1 MIIELVSLSYDEYLL
16 CTHLEKQNTIRSINI
31 DEDYYEVLDE
41 KQFFLIVLKHGLEYT
56 VIENLEDYY

>member
-1 MIIELVSLSYDEYLL
+1 MIIQLGSMSFEDYGIYTD
-16 CTHLEKQNTIRSINI
+16 LEKQNTIRCINI

-41 KQFFLIVLKHGLEYT
+41 KQFFLIVMKHGLEYT

>member
-16 CTHLEKQNTIRSINI
+16 CTHLEKQNTIHCINI

-56 VIENLEDYY
+56 VIEK